1 MKKNLEK
8 KVLITKT
15 NFITYLDAPRHL
27 WAIKN
32 NKILDQE
39 INAYVQHL
47 FEQGYDVERYAEKY
61 IQEYLIDE
69 YAVDQDKVLLQPTH
83 IDGEFEART
92 DVLILNPDTNK
103 WDMYEIKSSTSISKQ
118 HKYDATFQKLV
129 FSKKYDLGNIY
140 ILHLNKE
147 YELRAEINL
156 QSLFIATDI
165 TEHTEKLKD
174 QVHLSRYEALDH
186 LRSYTEEQV
195 PACIRPK
202 TCPCLD
208 ICHPNLPEYSIYD
221 VNNLTASEKK
231 IRQLEEMEVLSVY
244 DIPHDFPLTEKQK
257 FQVQVAQSN
266 QPSIDTDGIKAD
278 LEGLEYPL
286 YFIDYESFNPAIPMY
301 DGYRPYDQ
309 IPFQWS
315 LHTMH
320 EPNGELEHSE
330 FIETEQVDPVPAF
343 LTKLREVL
351 GNEGSIIVWNKSFEG
366 TQNKRMGE
374 IHPEFQEFC
383 EDMNNRMY
391 DLMDI
396 FRDGVYAHPKFKG
409 SYSIKKVLPVLVPD
423 LSYDGMDIAE
433 GATAMAS
440 WDEMVNKD
448 ATPERKEK
456 IRKDLLK
463 YCELD
468 TLAMVRIFEE
478 LQKY

>member
-1 MKKNLEK
+1 MKL
-8 KVLITKT
+8 TKT
-15 NFITYLDAPRHL
+15 DFITYLDAPRHL

-32 NKILDQE
+32 NKIPDQE

-61 IQEYLIDE
+61 IQEYLINE
-69 YAVDQDKVLLQPTH
+69 YSVDQDKVLLQPTH
-83 IDGEFEART
+83 TDGEFEART

-103 WDMYEIKSSTSISKQ
+103 WDMYEIKSSTSVSKQ

-129 FSKKYDLGNIY
+129 FSKQYELGNIY

-147 YELRAEINL
+147 YELQGEVNL

-174 QVHLSRYEALDH
+174 QVHLLRYDALDH
-186 LRSYTEEQV
+186 LRSDTEEQV

-202 TCPCLD
+202 TCPCLN

-231 IRQLEEMEVLSVY
+231 ISQLEEMEALSVY
-244 DIPHDFPLTEKQK
+244 DIPQDFPLTEKQR
-257 FQVQVAQSN
+257 FQVQVAQSK
-266 QPSIDTDGIKAD
+266 QPSIDTDGIRSD

-320 EPNGELEHSE
+320 EPNGKFQHLE

-343 LTKLREVL
+343 LAKLREVI
-351 GNEGSIIVWNKSFEG
+351 GEEGSIIVWNKSFEG
-366 TQNKRMGE
+366 TQNRRMGE
-374 IHPEFQEFC
+374 IHSEFQQFC

-396 FRDGVYAHPKFKG
+396 FRDGIYAHPKFKG
-409 SYSIKKVLPVLVPD
+409 SYSIKKVLPILVPD

-448 ATPERKEK
+448 SVPERKEK
-456 IRKDLLK
+456 IRQDLLK

-478 LQKY
+478 LINLFENNDKD

>member
-1 MKKNLEK
+1 MKL
-8 KVLITKT
+8 TKT
-15 NFITYLDAPRHL
+15 DFIAYLDAPRHL

-32 NKILDQE
+32 NKIPDQE

-47 FEQGYDVERYAEKY
+47 FEQGYDVELYAEQY
-61 IQEYLIDE
+61 IHEYLINE
-69 YAVDQDKVLLQPTH
+69 YGVDQEKVLLQPTYT
-83 IDGEFEART
+83 DSEFEART
-92 DVLILNPDTNK
+92 DVLILNPKTNK
-103 WDMYEIKSSTSISKQ
+103 WDMYEIKSSTSVSKQ

-129 FSKKYDLGNIY
+129 FSKQYDLGNIY

-147 YELRAEINL
+147 YELRGEVNL

-165 TEHTEKLKD
+165 TEHTEKLKG
-174 QVHLSRYEALDH
+174 QVHLLRYEALDH
-186 LRSYTEEQV
+186 LRSETETQV

-208 ICHPNLPEYSIYD
+208 ICHPNLAEYSIYD

-231 IRQLEEMEVLSVY
+231 IRQLEEMKALSVY
-244 DIPHDFPLTEKQK
+244 DIPHDFPLTEKQR
-257 FQVQVAQSN
+257 FQVQVAQSK
-266 QPSIDTDGIKAD
+266 QPSIDNDGISAD

-315 LHTMH
+315 LHTMQD
-320 EPNGELEHSE
+320 PNRELEHSE
-330 FIETEQVDPVPAF
+330 FIETEQVDPVPPF
-343 LTKLREVL
+343 LTKLREVI
-351 GNEGSIIVWNKSFEG
+351 GEEGSIIVWNKSFEG
-366 TQNKRMGE
+366 TQNRRMGE
-374 IHPEFQEFC
+374 IHPEYKIFC

-448 ATPERKEK
+448 SDPERKEK
-456 IRKDLLK
+456 IRQDLLK

-478 LQKY
+478 LNVLVNSK